1 MHVHFS
7 TILSLK
13 IANVLYNDQCRFTD
27 LFVAWQICDN
37 FNFHAVLIFI
47 SGDLVVYGG
56 GLDAY
61 CMLGAVIDEGGLAP
75 DRLIL
80 VVPPSSLPPA
90 FSNDEIATTVA
101 NHLKQL
107 AVRVVKD
114 AELIAMEIEDEGQL
128 SALRLRTGEGVVTLP
143 CAALVYMTDKQVD
156 QQLFKGTFT

>member
-1 MHVHFS
+1 M
-7 TILSLK
+7 
-13 IANVLYNDQCRFTD
+13 
-27 LFVAWQICDN
+27 
-37 FNFHAVLIFI
+37 
-47 SGDLVVYGG
+47 YGG